1 MERTGIS
8 STYPHYSPPPIRPR
22 ILVLAFGFMMALS
35 SAWPRPADAQAPRP
49 EGDAPSRAPLARYV
63 PQKELFFYLEF
74 EGLDAHKE
82 LWKKTAAYKL
92 INDTKLGALLEDLAG
107 QGLGLVQR
115 SVPPEKQIKPAGVI
129 DLAKHVARH
138 GAAMAAWGNPDAHD
152 QGGPG
157 LVFVARGADRPEVH
171 RILEAATAR
180 NLAAAADRN
189 PVNKAGRTYHP
200 LDNQGGYWFEK
211 GDLVLSNKPDL
222 ILSVLDGKE
231 PSAVSHSLRAHLFKT
246 SDGFSPVAAGFVD
259 ITALPPMPPK
269 AAQLGLDGLKRIDLQ
284 WGIQDD
290 AILAV
295 FNVVAPAPRRGI
307 LALLDQ
313 PTFNIRSLPPLPAS
327 LTGFT
332 VMSVDFA
339 RTYDQL
345 VGLVKQAEP
354 DGADGFEQLE
364 GAFRQRFGIDLRK
377 DLLAGLGPKFSLYS
391 RPSDP
396 DAVAGNPALA
406 ALSPYTGLTISAQ
419 VRGDSV
425 PRVFDN
431 LIQAINP
438 IIRAQQAAA
447 RRGRPD
453 PNAPTIALRKQDN
466 PRPTYVLDLPPGT
479 LPPPLMAMFQPTVQL
494 GKNQLVIAATT
505 AGADHANDLSAV
517 APDRLWKPT
526 GAFVP
531 MVRRLPGDLLFLNV
545 SDPRDTLPGMIEGLP
560 MIVRQLNML
569 LPAVQSARGAARR
582 AQCTNNLKQIG
593 LAMHNYVASNGSLP
607 RPAITDKDGK
617 PLLSWR
623 VAILPYIE
631 QGPLYEKFKLDEPW
645 DSPNNK
651 ALIKEMPQVFICPER
666 TNVEPFTTTYRVFT
680 GPGALFEKDRS
691 TTLAQITDG
700 TSNTLLAVEA
710 KESVPWTKPDA
721 ELKFDPAAVA
731 SPYGVGGPHDGGF
744 NALFADGSVRFIP
757 NSMNANR
764 FRDLVTR
771 NGGEIVDLAQIPPPR
786 VRPASPAE
794 EVLCTSIRNWSP
806 RPMS

>member
-1 MERTGIS
+1 MECTGIS

-222 ILSVLDGKE
+222 ILSVLDGKD

-560 MIVRQLNML
+560 MIVRQMNML

-593 LAMHNYVASNGSLP
+593 LAMHNYCGYQRRLPQAGDHRQGRQAAPELAGGHPALHRARPPVREIQARRALGQPEQQGTHQRDAARSSSARNGPMSSRSP
-607 RPAITDKDGK
+607 RPTG
-617 PLLSWR
+617 S
-623 VAILPYIE
+623 
-631 QGPLYEKFKLDEPW
+631 
-645 DSPNNK
+645 SP
-651 ALIKEMPQVFICPER
+651 ARARCSRR
-666 TNVEPFTTTYRVFT
+666 T
-680 GPGALFEKDRS
+680 GARRS
-691 TTLAQITDG
+691 QQITDG
-700 TSNTLLAVEA
+700 TSNTLMAVEA

-721 ELKFDPAAVA
+721 ELEFDPAAVA
-731 SPYGVGGPHDGGF
+731 SLYGAGGPHDGGF
-744 NALFADGSVRFIP
+744 NAAVRRRLGAIHPQFDEREP
-757 NSMNANR
+757 VSGPGHPQRRRGRRSGPDPAASAPGWPAWR
-764 FRDLVTR
+764 R
-771 NGGEIVDLAQIPPPR
+771 
-786 VRPASPAE
+786 RPSARRSGTGPQG
-794 EVLCTSIRNWSP
+794 R
-806 RPMS
+806 